1 MHSTYSTASKLP
13 DASTIDGVTTD
24 WDFTP
29 SPIMRWER
37 RQMAERFAR
46 AVHRRPASHVVV
58 PASAQKAWVVYFLF
72 APDGVLHAAH
82 RFTLARLREE
92 GLPILV
98 VCSCADKSR
107 MPADLPALC
116 DALLWKAT
124 PGYDFSA
131 YTLALRHLSRRSP
144 GADVI
149 VMNDSVFGPFTPLRP
164 VLDSGRWDLT
174 GFTAS
179 SELTNHVQSYAFCLR
194 DVTPARMARLA
205 TVFFPFGA
213 LSAPQDVIA
222 LQETRMARV
231 AARSM
236 TVGALWFGDATR
248 VHNPTLVKPM
258 ELLDAGFPFLKRA
271 LLTKSSNYIERDVVL
286 ERLARLGHP
295 LDV

>member
-1 MHSTYSTASKLP
+1 MHSTYSAASHAQSEL
-13 DASTIDGVTTD
+13 INDGITRD

-29 SPIMRWER
+29 SPVMRWER
-37 RQMAERFAR
+37 RQMAERFMR
-46 AVHRRPASHVVV
+46 AVHRRPASGVVI
-58 PASAQKAWVVYFLF
+58 PASAQPAWIVYFLF
-72 APDGVLHAAH
+72 APDGVLHPAH

-98 VCSCADKSR
+98 VCSCADQRR
-107 MPADLPALC
+107 MPADLPELC
-116 DALLWKAT
+116 DALLWKAM

-149 VMNDSVFGPFTPLRP
+149 VMNDSVFGPFTALRP
-164 VLDSGRWDLT
+164 VLENSRWDLT

-179 SELTNHVQSYAFCLR
+179 GELTNHVQSYAFCLR
-194 DVTPARMARLA
+194 GVTPARMARLA

-222 LQETRMARV
+222 LQETRLARV

-236 TVGALWFGDATR
+236 TVGALWYSDATS

-258 ELLDAGFPFLKRA
+258 ALLDAGFPFLKRA

-286 ERLARLGHP
+286 ERLARHGHP

>member
-1 MHSTYSTASKLP
+1 MHSTYSTASRAQNAL
-13 DASTIDGVTTD
+13 ILDGITSD

-29 SPIMRWER
+29 SPVMRWER
-37 RQMAERFAR
+37 RQMAERFVR
-46 AVHRRPASHVVV
+46 AVHRRPASSVLV
-58 PASAQKAWVVYFLF
+58 PASAQPAWIVYFLF
-72 APDGVLHAAH
+72 APDGALHPAH

-98 VCSCADKSR
+98 VCSCADARR
-107 MPADLPALC
+107 MPPDLPDLC
-116 DALLWKAT
+116 DALLWKAME
-124 PGYDFSA
+124 GYDFSA
-131 YTLALRHLSRRSP
+131 YTLALRHLSRHSP

-149 VMNDSVFGPFTPLRP
+149 VMNDSVFGPFAPLRP
-164 VLDSGRWDLT
+164 VLDNSRWDLT

-194 DVTPARMARLA
+194 GVTPARMARLA

-236 TVGALWFGDATR
+236 TVGALWYSDATR
-248 VHNPTLVKPM
+248 IHNPTLVKPM

-271 LLTKSSNYIERDVVL
+271 LLTKSSNYIERDLVL
-286 ERLARLGHP
+286 ERLARHGHP

>member
-1 MHSTYSTASKLP
+1 MHSTYPTASHAQNAL
-13 DASTIDGVTTD
+13 ILDGITSD

-29 SPIMRWER
+29 SPVMRWER
-37 RQMAERFAR
+37 RQMAERFVR
-46 AVHRRPASHVVV
+46 AVHRRPASSVLV
-58 PASAQKAWVVYFLF
+58 PASAQPAWIVYFLF
-72 APDGVLHAAH
+72 APDGALHPAH

-98 VCSCADKSR
+98 VCSCADARR
-107 MPADLPALC
+107 MPPDLPDLC
-116 DALLWKAT
+116 DALLWKAME
-124 PGYDFSA
+124 GYDFSA
-131 YTLALRHLSRRSP
+131 YTLALRHLSRHSP

-149 VMNDSVFGPFTPLRP
+149 VMNDSVFGPFVPLRP
-164 VLDSGRWDLT
+164 VLDNSRWDLT

-179 SELTNHVQSYAFCLR
+179 SEMTNHVQSYAFCLR
-194 DVTPARMARLA
+194 GVTPARMARLA

-236 TVGALWFGDATR
+236 TVGALWYSDATR

-271 LLTKSSNYIERDVVL
+271 LLTKSSNYIERDLVL
-286 ERLARLGHP
+286 ERLARHGHP